1 MSTIL
6 RDEGRLSSPRICTP
20 QPRVHAYTS
29 SVAECAT
36 GTHALSGY
44 ITCVLMLSQY
54 LYGYERHAPAPP
66 GGGTLAQA
74 PSHMTTD
81 HTTLTR
87 PVVLNDRNRYATVR
101 PGQSQMYR
109 NDVEIDYVQSAPPTV
124 EFNVDELLE
133 YRIRQSIATSDEKE
147 PLTPAQRRRK
157 AQNRAAYVC

>member
-1 MSTIL
+1 
-6 RDEGRLSSPRICTP
+6 
-20 QPRVHAYTS
+20 
-29 SVAECAT
+29 VAECIT

-54 LYGYERHAPAPP
+54 PYGYERHALAPP

-87 PVVLNDRNRYATVR
+87 PVVLNDRNRYATTR

-124 EFNVDELLE
+124 GFNVDELLE
-133 YRIRQSIATSDEKE
+133 YQIQQSIATSDEKE
-147 PLTPAQRRRK
+147 PWTPAQRRRK